1 MQTERRLL
9 PRERHWT
16 CARRLRE
23 RRTELGLTQV
33 EIAEALRRGG
43 SDLGNRTLSAMEHGQ
58 ALDLGWLPELAAALD
73 CTTTYLLGLTA
84 DPHSWRPDPS
94 SADSV
99 DTASVDAAS
108 IDTASINADPLAPP
122 PSNASATATPANA
135 ADAAPD
141 RCSWILGPDIPDRRP
156 ATE

>member
-84 DPHSWRPDPS
+84 DPHSWRPDP
-94 SADSV
+94 
-99 DTASVDAAS
+99 
-108 IDTASINADPLAPP
+108 IDTASIDADPLAPP
-122 PSNASATATPANA
+122 PSNAPAAANA